1 MDIYCGWAGATHD
14 SRVLRNSPFYSSF
27 NNNLLL
33 RPSKTYILGDSGYAN
48 HDWLLVPYKDNGHL
62 TRVQNH
68 YNYIHSATRIKIE
81 QAFGLLKSRWRVLR
95 NPIETDLKIVLHI
108 VSCCCILHNIC
119 EERKEIIDEF
129 DIISD
134 QELINNV
141 TTSEVDIINGTERD
155 LVADYIFSRRNK
167 RLIYQ
172 DDSLEIEAQGKLL

>member
-1 MDIYCGWAGATHD
+1 M
-14 SRVLRNSPFYSSF
+14 
-27 NNNLLL
+27 
-33 RPSKTYILGDSGYAN
+33 
-48 HDWLLVPYKDNGHL
+48 
-62 TRVQNH
+62 
-68 YNYIHSATRIKIE
+68 
-81 QAFGLLKSRWRVLR
+81 LR
-95 NPIETDLKIVLHI
+95 NPIETDLKIVPHI

-167 RLIYQ
+167 CLIYQ
-172 DDSLEIEAQGKLL
+172 DNSLEIESQGKLL